1 MDTWKASVE
10 AREGYTAQQK
20 QRHLLSEL
28 TMEGISITGMVIMC
42 TK

>member
-1 MDTWKASVE
+1 MNTWKASVE
-10 AREGYTAQQK
+10 ASEGYTAQNK

-28 TMEGISITGMVIMC
+28 AMEGISITGMC